1 MARHVSTGEKPASQR
16 VIDRRDFIKIGT
28 AAGAALLAEA
38 KVLAASAPGNPQ
50 SVAQRNPATGGGGGL
65 IDAHAHWV
73 PESYAQALMDLGHP
87 TTSIHSPLEV
97 NVNLEQRVQWMDA
110 RGIQMH
116 VLTLDGGMPW
126 QWASSA
132 DGARLA
138 QLVNDAAV
146 AAHLKYPTRFMA
158 GIEMPI
164 REPALALRE
173 LNRMAGKPGMRAIH
187 LPNSIAN
194 SDFVFEPAYEPLWAR
209 CEQLGYPI
217 LFHPLDGEE
226 NIYGGKERLGNP
238 LAVSAN
244 LGNTLGFPFESA
256 TTAAKFIVT
265 GTLDKFPRLEILLP
279 HSGGCFPYVAG
290 RIERGL
296 AAKKFKLQR
305 PFREYIRRFHY
316 DSITY
321 YPETLRFLIA
331 LVGSDRVVIGTD
343 DYAPMDVEEP
353 NTPIEQLH
361 LPAEDRDL
369 ILHGNA
375 KRLFRL

>member
-1 MARHVSTGEKPASQR
+1 MARHVSTGEKPANQR

-28 AAGAALLAEA
+28 AGAALLAEA
-38 KVLAASAPGNPQ
+38 KVLAASALGNPQ

-126 QWASSA
+126 QWASPA

-146 AAHLKYPTRFMA
+146 AAHLKYPTRFIA

-194 SDFVFEPAYEPLWAR
+194 SDFLFEPAYESLWAR

-256 TTAAKFIVT
+256 TTAAKFIIT

-353 NTPIEQLH
+353 NVLIEQLH

>member
-1 MARHVSTGEKPASQR
+1 M
-16 VIDRRDFIKIGT
+16 
-28 AAGAALLAEA
+28 
-38 KVLAASAPGNPQ
+38 
-50 SVAQRNPATGGGGGL
+50 
-65 IDAHAHWV
+65 
-73 PESYAQALMDLGHP
+73 
-87 TTSIHSPLEV
+87 
-97 NVNLEQRVQWMDA
+97 
-110 RGIQMH
+110 
-116 VLTLDGGMPW
+116 
-126 QWASSA
+126 
-132 DGARLA
+132 
-138 QLVNDAAV
+138 
-146 AAHLKYPTRFMA
+146 
-158 GIEMPI
+158 
-164 REPALALRE
+164 
-173 LNRMAGKPGMRAIH
+173 
-187 LPNSIAN
+187 
-194 SDFVFEPAYEPLWAR
+194 
-209 CEQLGYPI
+209 
-217 LFHPLDGEE
+217 
-226 NIYGGKERLGNP
+226 GNP

-256 TTAAKFIVT
+256 TTAAKFIIT

-353 NTPIEQLH
+353 SALIEQLH

>member
-28 AAGAALLAEA
+28 AAGAALLSEA
-38 KVLAASAPGNPQ
+38 KVLAASALGNPQ
-50 SVAQRNPATGGGGGL
+50 SVAQRNSATGGGGGL

-73 PESYAQALMDLGHP
+73 PESYAQALMELGHP

-126 QWASSA
+126 QWASPA

-146 AAHLKYPTRFMA
+146 AAHLKYPTRFIA

-194 SDFVFEPAYEPLWAR
+194 SDFLFEPPYEPLWAR

-256 TTAAKFIVT
+256 TTAAKFIIT

-353 NTPIEQLH
+353 NVLIEQLH

>member
-1 MARHVSTGEKPASQR
+1 MARHVSTGEKPANQR

-28 AAGAALLAEA
+28 AGAALLAEA
-38 KVLAASAPGNPQ
+38 KVLAASALGNPQ

-126 QWASSA
+126 QWASPA

-146 AAHLKYPTRFMA
+146 AAHLKYPTRFIA

-194 SDFVFEPAYEPLWAR
+194 SDFLFEPAYESLWAR

-256 TTAAKFIVT
+256 TTAAKFIIT

-331 LVGSDRVVIGTD
+331 LVDSDRVVIGTD

-353 NTPIEQLH
+353 NVLIEQLH

>member
-1 MARHVSTGEKPASQR
+1 MARHASTGEEPASQR
-16 VIDRRDFIKIGT
+16 VIDRRDFFKIGT

-38 KVLAASAPGNPQ
+38 KALPASAVGNPQ
-50 SVAQRNPATGGGGGL
+50 SAAQRNPPTGREGGL

-73 PESYAQALMDLGHP
+73 PESYAQALAELGHP

-97 NVNLEQRVQWMDA
+97 NVNLEQRVQWMDV

-126 QWASSA
+126 QWASPA

-173 LNRMAGKPGMRAIH
+173 LNRMAGKPGMRAMH

-194 SDFVFEPAYEPLWAR
+194 SDFLFEPAYEPLWAR

-256 TTAAKFIVT
+256 TTAVKFIIT

-331 LVGSDRVVIGTD
+331 LAGSDRVVIGTD

-353 NTPIEQLH
+353 RAPIEQLH